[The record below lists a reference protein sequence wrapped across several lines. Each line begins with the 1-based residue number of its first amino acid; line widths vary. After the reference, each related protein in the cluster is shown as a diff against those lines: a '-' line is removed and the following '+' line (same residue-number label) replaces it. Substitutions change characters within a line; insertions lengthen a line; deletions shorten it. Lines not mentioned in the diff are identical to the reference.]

1 MPNNDNQQISMFGED
16 VSATANTTPTP
27 QSEPLAARM
36 RPHTLDEIAGQD
48 ALIGPDKPLRKL
60 ILSGRIPSM
69 IFWGPPGCGKTT
81 LAEVIALTG
90 SAHFVRLSAVTSGVA
105 DLRRVVEDARR
116 LLQSVRKKTVV
127 FLDEAHRFNKSQQ
140 DALLP
145 HVENGTITLIGA
157 TTENPSFEVNA
168 ALLSRCR
175 VFTLQPLQPEHIQAL
190 LLRALTDAERG
201 LGKDHITADEDALQF
216 LVMRS
221 AGDARMALTVLEI
234 CAATVLSAENTAEDS
249 RRITLDLVK
258 QTMQT
263 STLLYDRAGEEHYNL
278 ISALHKSIR
287 GSDPDAALYWLA
299 RILESGEDPQ
309 FAARRLLRMASEDI
323 GLADP
328 QALSIALAAQ
338 QAAHMVGMPEC
349 SLALAEAAVYLACAP
364 KSNALYVGY
373 AAAKAELEAGNAPP
387 VPLHIRNAPTS
398 LMKRQ
403 QYGAGYIY
411 SQDIYAQTGPD
422 PEDATM
428 PPPIETQP
436 EGYLP
441 ESLQGKQFYQPGANA
456 MGYEAKIARWLTR
469 RRAKTK

>member
-1 MPNNDNQQISMFGED
+1 MPQNDNQQISMFGED
-16 VSATANTTPTP
+16 SSANNTAAV
-27 QSEPLAARM
+27 QLAEPLASRM
-36 RPHTLDEIAGQD
+36 RPQTLDEIAGQN
-48 ALIGPDKPLRKL
+48 ALIGNEKPLRKL

-81 LAEVIALTG
+81 LAEVIAHTG

-105 DLRRVVEDARR
+105 DLRRVVDDARR
-116 LLQSVRKKTVV
+116 LLQSSHKKTVV
-127 FLDEAHRFNKSQQ
+127 FLDEVHRFNKAQQ

-145 HVENGTITLIGA
+145 HVEHGIITLIGA

-190 LLRALTDAERG
+190 LQRALHDSERG
-201 LGKDHITADEDALQF
+201 LGKNHITIDEDALQF
-216 LVMRS
+216 LVQRS

-234 CAATVLSAENTAEDS
+234 CAATVLAAEHSTEEN
-249 RRITLDLVK
+249 RRITTDLVK

-263 STLLYDRAGEEHYNL
+263 GTLLYDRAGEEHYNL
-278 ISALHKSIR
+278 ISALHKSVR

-328 QALSIALAAQ
+328 QALSIAVAAQ

-349 SLALAEAAVYLACAP
+349 SLALAEATVYLACAP
-364 KSNALYVGY
+364 KSNALYMGY
-373 AAAKAELEAGNAPP
+373 AAVKAELEAGNAPP

-398 LMKRQ
+398 LMKQ
-403 QYGAGYIY
+403 QHYGTGYIY
-411 SQDIYAQTGPD
+411 SQDMYSQIGPD

-428 PPPIETQP
+428 PPPIATQP

-441 ESLQGKQFYQPGANA
+441 ESLQGKQFYQPSDCA
-456 MGYEAKIARWLTR
+456 MGYEAKIARWLAR
-469 RRAKTK
+469 RRAAK